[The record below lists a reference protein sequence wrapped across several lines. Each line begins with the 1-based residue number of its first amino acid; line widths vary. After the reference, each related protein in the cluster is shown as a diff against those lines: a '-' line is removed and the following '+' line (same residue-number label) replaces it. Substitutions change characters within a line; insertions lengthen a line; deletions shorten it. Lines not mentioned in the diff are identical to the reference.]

1 MRIVFSIAGKQTN
14 LPILQNVH
22 IKAEGGGITLST
34 TNLELA
40 MKTEIRGKV
49 DLAGEFTVPA
59 KLFSDY
65 VGLLPDNRIDAELV
79 GDLLEITC
87 GGTTTK
93 INGMNA
99 SEFPLIPSVIT
110 KETIELPASKFK
122 NGLVDVLFS
131 VATTEVRPELSGV
144 YIKISEK
151 EIIMAATDSYR
162 LAEKRVPVSL
172 SCSTRE
178 VILPARA
185 LHEVVRMVSVLA
197 DDEGVSDKL
206 LLGLADNQAVFR
218 FGPSELVT
226 RTVEGKYP
234 DYTQIIPTQ
243 FQTEAIVGRE
253 ELIKAVKTASLF
265 SRTGIFDVTLE
276 VADGAVKAM
285 ATDATRG
292 KNSATS
298 SADIKGNNN
307 SLVANYRYLLDG
319 LQSMSSEGVTL
330 KIVDGMNPCVI
341 VPNGTLDK
349 GAQTYIVMPIRQ

>member
-22 IKAEGGGITLST
+22 IKAEGGGIILST

-49 DLAGEFTVPA
+49 DVPGDFTVPA

-65 VGLLPDNRIDAELV
+65 VGLLPDDRIDTELV
-79 GDLLEITC
+79 GDSLEITC

-99 SEFPLIPSVIT
+99 SEFPLIPSVAT
-110 KETIELPASKFK
+110 KEIIELPADEFK
-122 NGLVDVLFS
+122 NGLNCVLFS

-144 YIKISEK
+144 YLKISQN
-151 EIIMAATDSYR
+151 EIVMAATDSYR
-162 LAEKRVPVSL
+162 LAEKKISVSL
-172 SCSTRE
+172 SCAQRE
-178 VILPARA
+178 VILPSSA
-185 LHEVVRMVSVLA
+185 LREVVRMVSVLA
-197 DDEGVSDKL
+197 EEEGVGDKL

-218 FGPSELVT
+218 FGPSELIT
-226 RTVEGKYP
+226 RTIEGKYP

-243 FQTEAIVGRE
+243 FQTEAVVGRE

-276 VADGAVKAM
+276 IGDGVVKAM
-285 ATDATRG
+285 ATDNARG

-298 SADIKGNNN
+298 SADIKGANN
-307 SLVANYRYLLDG
+307 SLVANYRYVLDG

-330 KIVDGMNPCVI
+330 KVVDGMNPCVI
-341 VPNGTLDK
+341 IPNGTLEK